1 MITVRARELAK
12 PLSASITQRSVR
24 VWAAYSDEDGG
35 SVRVWA
41 MGCCA
46 ECNGKPLLDH
56 RIGSYVD
63 VATSLVFSA
72 ARSVN
77 NTVENSR
84 VKTFF

>member
-63 VATSLVFSA
+63 VATSLVFFC
-72 ARSVN
+72 RQDN
-77 NTVENSR
+77 ECCRKPR
-84 VKTFF
+84 VKTLF